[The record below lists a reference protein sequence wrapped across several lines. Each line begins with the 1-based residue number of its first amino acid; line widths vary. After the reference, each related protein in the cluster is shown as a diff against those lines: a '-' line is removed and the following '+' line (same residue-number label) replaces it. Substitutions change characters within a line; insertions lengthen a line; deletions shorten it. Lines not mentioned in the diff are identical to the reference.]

1 MVNSKP
7 DIGRDVGKLE
17 GRVGLLTKLSF
28 VMIGLLGLVVAGG
41 ITILSQLGDL
51 KGDLALAKKDIGYIN
66 EKMAKIDAN
75 ISDMQRAQS
84 SAAVAL
90 ARIDQRLSAQRE
102 QQLSPQIPI
111 FQISDAEAQFVREY
125 LIKNGMFAKI
135 SALSKGTADA
145 ANNALKLGYKVGDAI
160 PNAPLFEFPSEI
172 LFKLPKL
179 KGAKFTIEDDAV
191 LIVSA
196 DERRILA
203 IISKA

>member
-1 MVNSKP
+1 MANSKP

-17 GRVGLLTKLSF
+17 GSVGLLTKFSF
-28 VMIGLLGLVVAGG
+28 AIIGLLGLVVAGG
-41 ITILSQLGDL
+41 ITILLQLGDI
-51 KGDLALAKKDIGYIN
+51 KSDLALAKKDIAYVS

-75 ISDMQRAQS
+75 TSETQRAQS
-84 SAAVAL
+84 SAAVVL

-125 LIKNGMFAKI
+125 LNKIGMFDKVN
-135 SALSKGTADA
+135 ALSDA
-145 ANNALKLGYKVGDAI
+145 ANTTLKVDHKVGDTI
-160 PNAPLFEFPSEI
+160 PNAPLFEFPSEL

-179 KGAKFTIEDDAV
+179 KGSKFTIENDAV

-196 DERRILA
+196 EDRRVLA